1 MKVLVTGGAGYIGSV
16 TVKRLLQK
24 GYEPII
30 IDNLSTGHKEAVV
43 GGTFY
48 QTDIS
53 NKKEMKEIINTEKV
67 EAVIHFAGSSYVG
80 ESVINPQKYF
90 KNNIA
95 NSISLLEVMI
105 DAGVKKIIFSSSA
118 ATYGETDV
126 NPITEQVKQNPCNP
140 YGLSKYFI
148 EQIINSY
155 EKAYGLR
162 HIHLRYFNA
171 CGADPSGLIGEDHN
185 PETHIIPLLLQTA
198 LGLRG
203 YFSVFGTDY
212 QTPDGTCIRD
222 YIHVSDL
229 ANAHIK
235 ALEYLSDNNPSDEF
249 NLGTA
254 KGNSVL
260 EVIQKVQE
268 ITKQKLDIR
277 YEDRRPNDPAR
288 LVASYDKAKAVLGW
302 APHYDIERI
311 IQTAWDW
318 HRKNLTGYNS

>member
-24 GYEPII
+24 GYEPVIV
-30 IDNLSTGHKEAVV
+30 DNLSTGHQEAVT

-90 KNNIA
+90 KNNIS
-95 NSISLLEVMI
+95 NTIILLEAMI
-105 DAGVKKIIFSSSA
+105 DTGVKKIIFSSSA

-126 NPITEQVKQNPCNP
+126 NPITEQVKQTPCNP

-185 PETHIIPLLLQTA
+185 PETHIIPLLLQT
-198 LGLRG
+198 
-203 YFSVFGTDY
+203 T
-212 QTPDGTCIRD
+212 
-222 YIHVSDL
+222 
-229 ANAHIK
+229 ANMRV
-235 ALEYLSDNNPSDEF
+235 
-249 NLGTA
+249 G
-254 KGNSVL
+254 
-260 EVIQKVQE
+260 
-268 ITKQKLDIR
+268 
-277 YEDRRPNDPAR
+277 
-288 LVASYDKAKAVLGW
+288 
-302 APHYDIERI
+302 
-311 IQTAWDW
+311 
-318 HRKNLTGYNS
+318 